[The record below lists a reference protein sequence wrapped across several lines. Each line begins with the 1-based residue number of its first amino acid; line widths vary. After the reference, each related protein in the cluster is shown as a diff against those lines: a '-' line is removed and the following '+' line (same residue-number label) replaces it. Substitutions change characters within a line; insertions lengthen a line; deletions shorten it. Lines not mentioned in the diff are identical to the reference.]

1 MSGAGVLMRLA
12 PPPARVPPNPSPAV
26 IIPEPSAREAAM
38 AVSPPLDGRAASA
51 DEVWAPT
58 IVERLRDWLADR
70 IATPG
75 FQQWAARFPLTA
87 PLARRRSRAL
97 FDVFAGFVY
106 TQTVQA
112 AVRLGLFE
120 LLAAEGPMQ
129 TAAIA
134 ARIGLPVE
142 GAERLLKA
150 AASLQLIERRRPT
163 WWALGQRAAPLVN
176 NVGLRALVHHHAM
189 VYRDLADPVALLRK
203 TGSDHPPTEVRSFFP
218 YGDVDRPQAFDGE
231 TVTPYSQLMSDT
243 LPPLAADILDAY
255 DLSRH
260 ERLLDVGG
268 GNGTFLSLA
277 LERHP
282 RLGGLLFDLPAVTE
296 LADANLRARGLRERV
311 ALHGGN
317 FHADPIPT
325 GADVISL
332 VRVCL
337 DHDDAS
343 VLRLLTRIHRALP
356 KGGTLLIAEAMAGAK
371 GAEPVGDAYFQF
383 YLLAMGRG
391 RARQPAELREML
403 RKAGFRRSRVHRTPY
418 PVQTGLI
425 SAEA

>member
-1 MSGAGVLMRLA
+1 M
-12 PPPARVPPNPSPAV
+12 
-26 IIPEPSAREAAM
+26 IIPERSASEAAV
-38 AVSPPLDGRAASA
+38 AVTPPLDGRAPA
-51 DEVWAPT
+51 
-58 IVERLRDWLADR
+58 VERWSPTVIERMRDWLSR
-70 IATPG
+70 QIAREG
-75 FQQWAARFPLTA
+75 FQHWAARFPLTR

-97 FDVFAGFVY
+97 FDVMAGFVY

-112 AVRLGLFE
+112 CVRLELFE
-120 LLAAEGPMQ
+120 LLAGGPM
-129 TAAIA
+129 TTSAIA
-134 ARIGLPVE
+134 ARIGLPMD

-150 AASLQLIERRRPT
+150 AASLQLLERRRPQ

-203 TGSDHPPTEVRSFFP
+203 TGSDHPPTEVRDFFP
-218 YGDVDRPQAFDGE
+218 YGDVAQPQAFGGE

-243 LPPLAADILDAY
+243 LPPLAVDILDSY
-255 DLSRH
+255 DLSGH
-260 ERLLDVGG
+260 DCLLDVGG
-268 GNGTFLSLA
+268 GNGSFLSFA
-277 LERHP
+277 LDRHP
-282 RLGGLLFDLPAVTE
+282 RLRGQLFDLPAVTE
-296 LADANLRARGLRERV
+296 LAAANLAAKGLRERV
-311 ALHGGN
+311 TLHGGN

-337 DHDDAS
+337 DHDDAA

-391 RARQPAELREML
+391 RARQPAELHEML
-403 RKAGFRRSRVHRTPY
+403 RKAGFRRSREHATSY